1 MFGPGYGWGI
11 WHAIQAAFVAIGGLL
26 LLIIF
31 LGLAVLLVRFLLVAT
46 RAAELYVA
54 QNRSQPTA
62 PDAAVAPSSI
72 APAPAEPVGPVGST
86 EPPVKPAPRPRT
98 PKAPPAP

>member
-1 MFGPGYGWGI
+1 MQRTFSVIESGMR
-11 WHAIQAAFVAIGGLL
+11 AGLHV
-26 LLIIF
+26 
-31 LGLAVLLVRFLLVAT
+31 GAQ
-46 RAAELYVA
+46 LYVA
-54 QNRSQPTA
+54 HNGSRPTTS
-62 PDAAVAPSSI
+62 DAVVAPTSI